1 MYVCGIQGKKQAA
14 LGKKGCGVNVGPVVN
29 GGGTMNE
36 GCKFEIDALRQYVVR
51 RGNEKTWRRR
61 SDIDKTKTQNNDS
74 SDHSTFRILF
84 QTKYVVV
91 VKFCETA
98 RGSLTELR
106 TYDKYQSS
114 SFSTM
119 LTSVRIGIVPP
130 TNIKARCE

>member
-1 MYVCGIQGKKQAA
+1 MRDTGKKAS
-14 LGKKGCGVNVGPVVN
+14 GPWEKGLWCKCGSGRKW
-29 GGGTMNE
+29 GGTMNE